1 MDFIQNLIVIIAIS
15 FALIAIWK
23 PRLLTSI
30 LDFVKKFINNF
41 KT

>member
-23 PRLLTSI
+23 PSLLTSI